1 MRLRDRSIR
10 TGGSLVK
17 LAAEYPEIQL
27 SELTTEDLRRFLRR
41 WSDKSAATRSNV
53 ISVLHSFFRWAES
66 EDLIES
72 DPARKITRPPKRKPD
87 IYRPSLA
94 ELARIRAAAL
104 PHEKAAVLLMEGAG
118 LRRSEVLGCRWSDI
132 DLIRG
137 RVRVLRKGRNWH
149 RLPIDPDVLL
159 ELRVLFRELSPQLE
173 DHVFVVEV
181 EQWVSQYRRERKRKD
196 PRKPAS
202 EQALWRMVERLC
214 RRAGVRPLS
223 PHQLRH
229 GFANR
234 FAIESDR
241 DLVALQALM
250 GHSRPD
256 TTQAYTDEVDIDEL
270 AAALERAA
278 YKRHAQVSPELATKP
293 LFDPN
298 EAENLE
304 WRRRESNP
312 RPRSHR
318 TEHLRA

>member
-1 MRLRDRSIR
+1 MPR
-10 TGGSLVK
+10 
-17 LAAEYPEIQL
+17 IQADL
-27 SELTTEDLRRFLRR
+27 GPLTT
-41 WSDKSAATRSNV
+41 
-53 ISVLHSFFRWAES
+53 SVNS
-66 EDLIES
+66 
-72 DPARKITRPPKRKPD
+72 P
-87 IYRPSLA
+87 
-94 ELARIRAAAL
+94 
-104 PHEKAAVLLMEGAG
+104 GASG
-118 LRRSEVLGCRWSDI
+118 FADR
-132 DLIRG
+132 
-137 RVRVLRKGRNWH
+137 
-149 RLPIDPDVLL
+149 
-159 ELRVLFRELSPQLE
+159 RVLFRELSPQLE

-181 EQWVSQYRRERKRKD
+181 EQWVSQFRRERKRKD
-196 PRKPAS
+196 ARKPAS

-278 YKRHAQVSPELATKP
+278 SKRHAQVSPEVATGH

-298 EAENLE
+298 EAETLE
-304 WRRRESNP
+304 WRRWVRKA
-312 RPRSHR
+312 RRSAQLR
-318 TEHLRA
+318 HLRTTLRP